1 MGREGGEGF
10 RMEETRVYLWPILI
24 AVWQN
29 HHNIVIVLQSK
40 ENEKRRKKKKVVM
53 GA

>member
-1 MGREGGEGF
+1 MGREQGEGF

-29 HHNIVIVLQSK
+29 YDNIVIVLQSK
-40 ENEKRRKKKKVVM
+40 GKKKEKEIVVM